1 MRYFD
6 IILVFGY
13 FRSATAFLSVVR
25 HFGEELRVGILPIDA
40 EPSLKS
46 KTGKAHLQYIQ
57 LCRQFGAH
65 VVELGEAVQ
74 AKLMIVQQFPYPNV
88 LVERITNSVSALKC
102 VGMMTLAMA
111 GMEQHDRFL
120 SQFNIRKVYVPN
132 KRFVNFLLQQRHA
145 EARYS
150 STELVEV
157 GLPFGRYP
165 VFPEFKTDWLI
176 AAPTL
181 FSFHSES
188 GKQDFLRNVIK
199 LLGQLPCCDVVAY
212 KPHNGNAIDY
222 FTPRIFYLIA
232 KLLSPLPQIEQLL
245 TKFGASLPASLEKHV
260 EKIHTSY
267 LHQVVLRRAVPM
279 AKLTPYAEMSLEAF
293 LPGVKRGVVGGL
305 SNTIWG
311 SLYFKLPF
319 YNCVDANHRSGDSK
333 LLKKS
338 SEFLLDLNL
347 KYFGVPFC
355 NGDIDKG
362 STSDGVIS
370 EDEREGDLVAS
381 LREELSHLHA

>member
-13 FRSATAFLSVVR
+13 FRSATAFLSIVR

-40 EPSLKS
+40 EPTLKS

-57 LCRQFGAH
+57 LCKQFGAH
-65 VVELGEAVQ
+65 VVELGETVQ
-74 AKLMIVQQFPYPNV
+74 AKLMVVQQFPYPDV
-88 LVERITNSVSALKC
+88 LVERVTNSVTSLQC

-120 SQFNIRKVYVPN
+120 SQFHIRKVYVPS
-132 KRFVNFLLQQRHA
+132 KRFMDFLLQQRHA
-145 EARYS
+145 DARYS
-150 STELVEV
+150 GVEIVEV
-157 GLPFGRYP
+157 GLPFAEYP

-181 FSFHSES
+181 FSFYTER

-199 LLGQLPCCDVVAY
+199 LLSKIPSSDNVVY
-212 KPHNGNAIDY
+212 KPHNGNSIDY
-222 FTPRIFYLIA
+222 FAPRFFYWIA
-232 KLLSPLPQIEQLL
+232 NLLSPLPQIEQLL
-245 TKFGASLPASLEKHV
+245 TRFCASLPTHLKIHV
-260 EKIHTSY
+260 EKIYTSY

-293 LPGVKRGVVGGL
+293 LPGVEKGVVGGL

-319 YNCVDANHRSGDSK
+319 YNCVDARHRYGDSK

-355 NGDIDKG
+355 NGDIDNG
-362 STSDGVIS
+362 STCDGIIS
-370 EDEREGDLVAS
+370 EEEREGDLVAS
-381 LREELSHLHA
+381 LREDLSHLHA